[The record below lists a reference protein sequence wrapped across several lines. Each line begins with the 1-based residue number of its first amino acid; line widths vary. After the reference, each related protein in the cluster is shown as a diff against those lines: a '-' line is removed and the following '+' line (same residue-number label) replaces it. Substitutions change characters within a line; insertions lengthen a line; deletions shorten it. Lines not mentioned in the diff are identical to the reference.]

1 MRLFSLLA
9 LALLALGPRAEP
21 EPTVTSAAPDR
32 ALTARAFEIHHR
44 SLSDAAD
51 LVGELLSPAGSL
63 TLKPRL
69 DTLLVEDRPDVIER
83 VADLIESFDIPPR
96 QVDVTLSLFLG
107 SRESN
112 DGDPERPAP
121 AREYPR
127 EVRGII
133 DTLSDVTRWTSY
145 EPLGSRSVRGVEG
158 QEVTADV
165 SSDYRVAFTVGDVDE
180 SRDKIKFER
189 FSLLRVIREPGHAE
203 RLEEKYRAA
212 IVVDT
217 GRLTLLVAA
226 RAPDSERALF
236 LALQAEPE

>member
-1 MRLFSLLA
+1 MRILI
-9 LALLALGPRAEP
+9 ALGCLAFASLAWADP
-21 EPTVTSAAPDR
+21 EPKRTGATNEAR
-32 ALTARAFEIHHR
+32 ELTARAFEIEHR
-44 SLSDAAD
+44 SLNDAAD
-51 LVGELLSPAGSL
+51 LVGELLSADGSL

-69 DTLLVEDRPDVIER
+69 KTLLVEDRPEILER
-83 VADLIESFDIPPR
+83 VDALIASFDIPPR

-107 SRESN
+107 SRE
-112 DGDPERPAP
+112 GEEDPERPAP
-121 AREYPR
+121 ERDYPR

-145 EPLGSRSVRGVEG
+145 EPLGSRSIRGVEG
-158 QEVTADV
+158 EEVTADV
-165 SSDYRVAFTVGDVDE
+165 SGDYRVSFTVGDVDE
-180 SRDKIKFER
+180 TRDKIKFDR
-189 FSLLRVIREPGHAE
+189 FSLLRVIRDPGHAE

-236 LALQAEPE
+236 LALQAEPK